1 MFAYISGKLE
11 DKGIDNIV
19 IDVNG
24 IGYKIFIPVAKIDK
38 IGNIGD
44 NVKVHT
50 YYYVREDNISLY
62 GFITKEELRV
72 FELLLLVSGVGAKMA
87 INIISQIEPYDFSL
101 AVISGDVKTLTK
113 VSGVGPKVA
122 QRIILELKDR
132 LKTETAI
139 QNNGINKENSNVSLV
154 SLDTNEV
161 AEAMSALQVLGYNI
175 KDIKAVMQK
184 IENINQLTT
193 EEIIK
198 KGLIYL
204 GR

>member
-24 IGYKIFIPVAKIDK
+24 IGYKIFIPSAKIEK
-38 IGNIGD
+38 IGSIGD

-62 GFITKEELRV
+62 GFGTKEELRV

-87 INIISQIEPYDFSL
+87 INIISEIEPYDFSL
-101 AVISGDVKTLTK
+101 AVISDDVKTLTK

-139 QNNGINKENSNVSLV
+139 QNNGVNKENINVTIS
-154 SLDTNEV
+154 SIDTNEV
-161 AEAMSALQVLGYNI
+161 AESMSALQVLGYNI
-175 KDIKAVMQK
+175 KDIKAVIQK
-184 IENINQLTT
+184 IENINEMKT

-198 KGLIYL
+198 KCLIYL

>member
-1 MFAYISGKLE
+1 MFAYISGRLE

-62 GFITKEELRV
+62 GFGTKEELRV

-87 INIISQIEPYDFSL
+87 INIISEIEPYDFSL
-101 AVISGDVKTLTK
+101 AVISSDVKTLTK

-139 QNNGINKENSNVSLV
+139 QNNSASKENTNISLA

-175 KDIKAVMQK
+175 KDIKVVMQK
-184 IENINQLTT
+184 IENLNEMKT